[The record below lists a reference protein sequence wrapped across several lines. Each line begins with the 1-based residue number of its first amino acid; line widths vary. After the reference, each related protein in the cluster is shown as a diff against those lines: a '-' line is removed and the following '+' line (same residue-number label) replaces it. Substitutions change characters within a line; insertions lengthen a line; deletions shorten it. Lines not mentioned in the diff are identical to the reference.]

1 MNIHGNDF
9 DGHCVKQT
17 TTVLN
22 KFNDQFVPGPTEAG
36 CTCSCQWMP
45 SRGSS
50 AQCQNCSDSCTLQS
64 YVCLS
69 CRVREIIHTEPR
81 SANHASRKGSTE
93 PTVYSEGKKK
103 LVEDCSRV
111 GEHPWLVCGTYTG
124 SSAPPS
130 RCPWG
135 YSDLQSQFQ
144 CIHIL
149 QGSRRLNYSGSPILE
164 RHSTTVLRFTYKTI
178 QLRLLAI

>member
-1 MNIHGNDF
+1 MPRKRDAPAAASGCPHRGDSPPN
-9 DGHCVKQT
+9 VKT
-17 TTVLN
+17 AATRV
-22 KFNDQFVPGPTEAG
+22 
-36 CTCSCQWMP
+36 
-45 SRGSS
+45 
-50 AQCQNCSDSCTLQS
+50 QS

-149 QGSRRLNYSGSPILE
+149 QGFRRLNYSGSPILE

-178 QLRLLAI
+178 